1 MAIDGFETSLLTETH
16 RLHETSIYALL
27 LLLSVLCFF
36 WIDLQAFL
44 SRRAYIYILFR
55 DLTHLSISPSYLD
68 RQPQSFEDKP
78 AELESGPWAFFLI
91 SRLNTVALRLTI
103 ERIIAL
109 PRTDLVTR
117 ILAVTCCSGPSG
129 AVDELC

>member
-1 MAIDGFETSLLTETH
+1 MAIDGFETFLLTETH
-16 RLHETSIYALL
+16 RLHETA
-27 LLLSVLCFF
+27 VRAKVFF
-36 WIDLQAFL
+36 GIDLQAFL
-44 SRRAYIYILFR
+44 SRRALFR
-55 DLTHLSISPSYLD
+55 YLTHLAIYPSYLD
-68 RQPQSFEDKP
+68 RQHHSFEDEP